1 LFDKL
6 IRPTVVIGRP
16 FFPRKLHIVKLL
28 CIHFFFEDLDND
40 KFVKYIRK
48 KFYDSF
54 IDGDIQVMNFLCTIF
69 DKKYPPHQWYS
80 LNYPKH
86 MSTKCFAASEIRYI
100 LPNNHAAF
108 MFLLEMG
115 MSQFGTMTPEDF
127 RNIYSVYEHR
137 PSIFLNDI
145 LRLHILN
152 SLLIQRYMEF
162 KFSSDLSSN
171 FLTYAGIPWGASLD
185 SLQSVLNFYK
195 INYFA

>member
-1 LFDKL
+1 
-6 IRPTVVIGRP
+6 
-16 FFPRKLHIVKLL
+16 
-28 CIHFFFEDLDND
+28 
-40 KFVKYIRK
+40 
-48 KFYDSF
+48 
-54 IDGDIQVMNFLCTIF
+54 
-69 DKKYPPHQWYS
+69 
-80 LNYPKH
+80 
-86 MSTKCFAASEIRYI
+86 MSTKCFAASELRYI
-100 LPNNHAAF
+100 LPNNRAAF
-108 MFLLEMG
+108 MFLLEIG

-127 RNIYSVYEHR
+127 RNIYSVYEHH

-152 SLLIQRYMEF
+152 SLLIQRYMEI